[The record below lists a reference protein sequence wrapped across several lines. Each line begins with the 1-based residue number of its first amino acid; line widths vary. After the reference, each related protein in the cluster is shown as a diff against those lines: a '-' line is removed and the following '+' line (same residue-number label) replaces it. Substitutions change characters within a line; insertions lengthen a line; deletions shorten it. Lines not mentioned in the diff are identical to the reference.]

1 MAIMALDQRFFCDNA
16 AAKESERLEA
26 VAALLQ
32 VFVDDSTAQSSEKG
46 DEDEDDI
53 PASMRRA
60 LPRSAAQ

>member
-16 AAKESERLEA
+16 ATKESERLEA

-32 VFVDDSTAQSSEKG
+32 VFVDDSTAQSSKNG
-46 DEDEDDI
+46 DGDDDI